1 MIYLRIPL
9 FVRTLVAII
18 MFGFA
23 HRLSYI
29 IGFIV
34 LQSKAKNEVLS
45 LITAYQNPINFSDRL
60 YLYYAF
66 VYFCILVPTVILTG
80 AYLFGGLFILR
91 KFKPINMS
99 VRVARFLLV
108 PVWYGFGGI
117 ATWFLLKA
125 LPFIPF
131 YLFYASK
138 NPSFWEMLIK
148 YLFLHQELP
157 WIAPSF
163 DYDAFQR
170 EVFISLQSGN
180 MLIVILIF
188 IFIAYKRYFKS
199 KEAEHKNLKEIAQ
212 SNLATYDNFIPK
224 IIAARAMVI
233 YQKSKAA
240 LLNVLYA
247 GLGALLLIVF
257 VTLFVSHTAYQLGS
271 FGKNLAQ
278 FDTDYIT
285 VEYQFN
291 NQVQKIVGIRVYQ
304 DRNYLVI
311 RDDQNTLHSVFADQI
326 HVQTQ
331 QKNPK

>member
-1 MIYLRIPL
+1 M
-9 FVRTLVAII
+9 LV
-18 MFGFA
+18 
-23 HRLSYI
+23 
-29 IGFIV
+29 
-34 LQSKAKNEVLS
+34 K
-45 LITAYQNPINFSDRL
+45 
-60 YLYYAF
+60 
-66 VYFCILVPTVILTG
+66 YF
-80 AYLFGGLFILR
+80 
-91 KFKPINMS
+91 
-99 VRVARFLLV
+99 
-108 PVWYGFGGI
+108 
-117 ATWFLLKA
+117 
-125 LPFIPF
+125 
-131 YLFYASK
+131 
-138 NPSFWEMLIK
+138 
-148 YLFLHQELP
+148 FLHQELT

-180 MLIVILIF
+180 MLIVVLIV
-188 IFIAYKRYFKS
+188 IFFGYKRYFKS
-199 KEAEHKNLKEIAQ
+199 KEAEHKNLKEIAE
-212 SNLATYDNFIPK
+212 SDLNLATYDNFIPR
-224 IIAARAMVI
+224 ITAARAMVI

-291 NQVQKIVGIRVYQ
+291 NQVQKVEGIRVYQ
-304 DRNYLVI
+304 DRNYLFI

-331 QKNPK
+331 QKNSK